1 MHNTPVGLKPPPTP
15 PRGRAGLYFKLEHS
29 SLQAPSPSGEL
40 VGAYSLESVATTYSE
55 RVPMQNLPPQ
65 MPMPEL
71 T

>member
-15 PRGRAGLYFKLEHS
+15 PGES
-29 SLQAPSPSGEL
+29 WVILQARALKPAGTLPLGG
-40 VGAYSLESVATTYSE
+40 VGGGGYSLESVATTYSE
-55 RVPMQNLPPQ
+55 RVPMRNLPPQ